1 VTSELARTKVGAS
14 STRSQLTPSE
24 PRVAE
29 LAASGMTNREIGVAL
44 FISPK
49 TVDVNLYRV
58 YRKLGIQSRTQLPG
72 VLIR

>member
-1 VTSELARTKVGAS
+1 
-14 STRSQLTPSE
+14 
-24 PRVAE
+24 
-29 LAASGMTNREIGVAL
+29 VAL

-72 VLIR
+72 VLIRWSGSGAWFATFVGIFLIPLPRPSRLASSG